1 MDLSGYL
8 RAVDAAEAVAFD
20 VFDTLIVRP
29 FFDPH
34 DLFGFLEAGSGLE
47 GFERARVAAER
58 KARETDPETD
68 LDGIYGCIDPR
79 YSVLKEREV
88 ESEVSLSRADPEALK
103 VLEYALEQGKK
114 VVVVSDMYL
123 SSDVIGRILS
133 KNGISG
139 HSWIYVS
146 SETKASKRSGSMYD
160 VILSD
165 LGLGPSRL
173 LMIGDNI
180 RSDHSSALSKGLVAE
195 RWISMKERYAAC
207 HRHEMRFLRKHPGYG
222 ASLIAGMDMFG
233 WADHP
238 EETYWHMVSRRFG
251 GPMNVMFA
259 RFIMEHTKDTDLLVF
274 FSRDGYMPMKV
285 YELLGGCKPSVYLH
299 TSRMIA
305 KVFGSRNLSDRD
317 TAVSLM
323 EYLRESGRCGEVPD
337 SGYGDF
343 VKENRNDLERVMA
356 EGHDRYGRYL
366 RETVGEPSRVTVV
379 DATTMRFTSQRD
391 LGRYLDHAEIS
402 GCYYAVTADRGIGHF
417 RYCDRTRQHLSSS
430 YVNLAEFFLC
440 SGEKPLADIGD
451 DGRPVFYREVPP
463 DEGVRIRAFPEIY
476 DGIMECA
483 RCYSEMFGEHMPLI
497 PGGIMDGWIDVLIS
511 EERGNDPDTL
521 SGIRWAVNT
530 QHNIYKHLILRVS
543 DLPGAVLMKV
553 AELVRSGKDI

>member
-8 RAVDAAEAVAFD
+8 KAVDAVDAVAFD

-34 DLFGFLEAGSGLE
+34 DLFGFLEAKSGLE

-68 LDGIYGCIDPR
+68 LDGIYGCIDPMYR
-79 YSVLKEREV
+79 VLKECEV

-103 VLEYALEQGKK
+103 VLEYALEHGKK
-114 VVVVSDMYL
+114 VVAVSDMYL
-123 SSDVIGRILS
+123 SSDTIGRILS

-139 HSWIYVS
+139 HSGIYVS
-146 SETKASKRSGSMYD
+146 SETKASKRSGLMYD
-160 VILSD
+160 IVLGD
-165 LGLGPSRL
+165 LGIGPSRL
-173 LMIGDNI
+173 LMLGDNP
-180 RSDHSSALSKGLVAE
+180 RSDYSSALSKGLSAE

-207 HRHEMRFLRKHPGYG
+207 HRHEMRFLRKHSGYG
-222 ASLIAGMDMFG
+222 SSLIVGMDMFG

-259 RFIMEHTKDTDLLVF
+259 RFIMEHTNDTDLLVF

-285 YELLGGCKPSVYLH
+285 YELLGGRKPSVYLH

-305 KVFGSRNLSDRD
+305 KVFGARNLSDRD

-323 EYLRESGRCGEVPD
+323 RYLRESGRYGEVPD

-343 VKENRNDLERVMA
+343 VKENRDGLERVMA

-391 LGRYLDHAEIS
+391 LGRYLGHTEIK
-402 GCYYAVTADRGIGHF
+402 GCYYAVTAERDIGHV

-430 YVNLAEFFLC
+430 YVNLAEFFLG

-451 DGRPVFYREVPP
+451 DGKPVFDREVPS
-463 DEGVRIRAFPEIY
+463 DEEVRIRAFPEIY

-483 RCYSEMFGEHMPLI
+483 RHYSEMFGDSIPLI
-497 PGGIMDGWIDVLIS
+497 SGEIMDGWIDVLIS
-511 EERGNDPDTL
+511 EEKGNDPETL

-530 QHNIYKHLILRVS
+530 QHNMYKHLILRAS
-543 DLPGAVLMKV
+543 DLPGAVLMKA
-553 AELVRSGKDI
+553 AELVHSGKDI